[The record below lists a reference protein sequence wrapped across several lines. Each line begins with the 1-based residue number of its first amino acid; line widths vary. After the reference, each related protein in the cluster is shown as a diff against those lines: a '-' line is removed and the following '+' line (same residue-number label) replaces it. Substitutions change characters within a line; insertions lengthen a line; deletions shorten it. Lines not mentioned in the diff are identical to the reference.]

1 VSGRRTSRIFFDVT
15 SDFVWRHVSGLL
27 SCNNAVDSWCFAI
40 GRIINIMIFRH
51 VNEGRRFARASN
63 ARRIEDDDFLRG
75 AFTGDKRP
83 FSVIAI

>member
-1 VSGRRTSRIFFDVT
+1 MDVSICVT
-15 SDFVWRHVSGLL
+15 KRVLRSHLY
-27 SCNNAVDSWCFAI
+27 
-40 GRIINIMIFRH
+40 
-51 VNEGRRFARASN
+51 RRFARASN